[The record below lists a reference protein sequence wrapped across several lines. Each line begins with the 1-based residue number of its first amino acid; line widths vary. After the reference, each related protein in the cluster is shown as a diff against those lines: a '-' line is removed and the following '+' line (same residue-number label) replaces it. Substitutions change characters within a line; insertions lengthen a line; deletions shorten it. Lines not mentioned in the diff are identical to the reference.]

1 MISASNTD
9 ELAKQL
15 EEYSKEVE
23 RRLKNMVEQFAV
35 DVVSAGVNN
44 TPLGDSKK
52 YIYFYEGRTNPESP
66 FYREG
71 FPDIEGVAQGAW
83 VVGLDGQLG
92 FVPVGGRDSGMSAIA
107 DAKMDM
113 QGYRLGQN
121 FVIGNAA
128 PYIGDLEDNYSDQT
142 NGQGI
147 MQPTVEEIQAANEAD
162 LKRYY
167 DAG

>member
-1 MISASNTD
+1 MITASNTD

-35 DVVSAGVNN
+35 DVLHSAAVN
-44 TPLGDSKK
+44 TPLGDSDKFAA
-52 YIYFYEGRTNPESP
+52 FYQRRLSEETGLL
-66 FYREG
+66 
-71 FPDIEGVAQGAW
+71 DIEGLAQGSW
-83 VVGLDGQLG
+83 QIDLDGNLT
-92 FVPVGGRDSGMSAIA
+92 FTNSRDSYGRDSASTATNK
-107 DAKMDM
+107 AKLAV
-113 QGYRLGQN
+113 QGYRLGES
-121 FVIGNAA
+121 FVVGNAA
-128 PYIGDLEDNYSDQT
+128 PYIGDLENNSSPQT

-147 MQPTVEEIQAANEAD
+147 MNPTIQEIQAAMESD